1 MLSRPAES
9 FHKTLYVTKTPM
21 DSKKMREHKDS
32 VIKHCLQ
39 HLSCV
44 SNSYSDIVLP
54 ITGRVFKDQLMIK
67 KIVKVHEET
76 KPPKNAPTHS
86 LS

>member
-1 MLSRPAES
+1 
-9 FHKTLYVTKTPM
+9 M

-39 HLSCV
+39 HLSYV
-44 SNSYSDIVLP
+44 SNSYSDSPSNNWTCLQRP
-54 ITGRVFKDQLMIK
+54 IDDKK

-76 KPPKNAPTHS
+76 KPHKNAPTHS